1 MGERGAAKRPLQF
14 SLPGEVFCSR
24 VRTEDTTDRPHAV
37 RQLRHAD
44 RKGRRANE
52 PATALDRAHVFMMKL
67 LRTVC
72 TKHGIEVTRDKTMH
86 SLMGEYVKRMRQAG
100 HLESVMTERIFKT
113 SISTFEAFN
122 DVRNN
127 QSLAHDN
134 AILNHDEA
142 VLIFA
147 HVAASI
153 RFINA
158 LENRIKPGDA

>member
-1 MGERGAAKRPLQF
+1 
-14 SLPGEVFCSR
+14 
-24 VRTEDTTDRPHAV
+24 V